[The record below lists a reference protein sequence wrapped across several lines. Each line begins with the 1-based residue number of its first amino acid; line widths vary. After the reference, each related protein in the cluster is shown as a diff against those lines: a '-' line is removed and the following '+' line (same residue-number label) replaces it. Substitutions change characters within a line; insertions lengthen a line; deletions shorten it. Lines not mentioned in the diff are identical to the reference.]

1 MAKAHRKID
10 SLREKLSDPFY
21 RIRDK
26 NTNEYMLGKPRPRK
40 PPQVLVTQ
48 DDIIRLTESVRPGT
62 CFLPKLDEDELL
74 TDY

>member
-1 MAKAHRKID
+1 
-10 SLREKLSDPFY
+10 
-21 RIRDK
+21 
-26 NTNEYMLGKPRPRK
+26 MLGKPRPRK